1 MVTNVGMEPCLISE
15 LFLSVDARGDSTPTS
30 APALL
35 GELASPS
42 LSLRLTP
49 GGLSDGLG
57 EVDSLLPSLF
67 LFAAPPSE
75 AGVYMVILLERLS
88 APLLPVLSLPEF
100 PEPVGCSLKQHIPC
114 LMLWQYAPFMRW
126 VRLGISTRARSFSL
140 VGELSVAGR
149 GRGGSVAKLMMVP
162 TDCGSV

>member
-1 MVTNVGMEPCLISE
+1 MVTKVGMEPWFIRV
-15 LFLSVDARGDSTPTS
+15 LFLSVAARGDSTLPS

-42 LSLRLTP
+42 LSLRLAP
-49 GGLSDGLG
+49 GELSEGLG

-75 AGVYMVILLERLS
+75 AGVYMVNLFERFG

-100 PEPVGCSLKQHIPC
+100 PEPAGCSLKQHIPC
-114 LMLWQYAPFMRW
+114 LMLWQYAPFMRC
-126 VRLGISTRARSFSL
+126 VLLGISTNARSLSL
-140 VGELSVAGR
+140 VGDVSAAER
-149 GRGGSVAKLMMVP
+149 GRGGSVARLMFP